1 MIKGIRIRMAAIAAL
16 AFVFNGFSYV
26 HAAEAVAPQGEYRIR
41 AGDKLTISVW
51 READLQRQVL
61 VQPDGRIS
69 FPLAGQVQAQ
79 GRTVEEIRGDVT
91 TRLARFIPDLV
102 VTVLLDEIRGTQ
114 VYVLGQVNK
123 PNQYVVP
130 GDVDVVQALS
140 LAGGMTPYAAANE
153 IRILRRE
160 SGRQVVLD
168 FHYGDV
174 SRGRELQ
181 QNILLRDGDIVVVP

>member
-1 MIKGIRIRMAAIAAL
+1 MQQRSLVPLVATLSLICSFFSSISDSYSAELAAAAD
-16 AFVFNGFSYV
+16 
-26 HAAEAVAPQGEYRIR
+26 YRIR

-51 READLQRQVL
+51 RETDLQRQVL

-79 GRTVEEIRGDVT
+79 GKTVEEIRADVT

-123 PNQYVVP
+123 ANQYVVP
-130 GDVDVVQALS
+130 GDVDVMQALS

-153 IRILRRE
+153 IRILRRDA
-160 SGRQVVLD
+160 GRQIVLD
-168 FHYGDV
+168 FHFGDV
-174 SRGRELQ
+174 SRGRGLE
-181 QNILLRDGDIVVVP
+181 QNILLRDGDVVVVP